1 MLPCA
6 RWTAGARFCD
16 VDLIDLFEF
25 FCRMR
30 GKHTR
35 QSRCETRTNHNMNVA
50 FTSVLIKRQKR
61 SNVGEVVGCTHH
73 VDAPANKLLSDV
85 GLRAR
90 RTSKHD
96 NIDVEWIIK
105 RAAIDARSIS
115 ETVRNNFDAV
125 SSFVAKDDL
134 VVISRHKL
142 SGKTRTDRSDT
153 EDSDAGHVSRA
164 LVRRVRAT
172 RPNEAGPHLIRG
184 AERRRRQAPPCRWQP
199 WPVGSSSSWG

>member
-1 MLPCA
+1 
-6 RWTAGARFCD
+6 
-16 VDLIDLFEF
+16 
-25 FCRMR
+25 MR

-35 QSRCETRTNHNMNVA
+35 QSRSETRTNHNMNVA

-61 SNVGEVVGCTHH
+61 TNIGEVIGCADDM
-73 VDAPANKLLSDV
+73 DAPSHKLFSDMR
-85 GLRAR
+85 LRAR

-96 NIDVEWIIK
+96 NVDVEWIIE
-105 RAAIDARSIS
+105 RAAIDARSLS

-125 SSFVAKDDL
+125 SSFVAKNDL

-142 SGKTRTDRSDT
+142 SGKTGTDRANT
-153 EDSDAGHVSRA
+153 EDSDTGHVSRD